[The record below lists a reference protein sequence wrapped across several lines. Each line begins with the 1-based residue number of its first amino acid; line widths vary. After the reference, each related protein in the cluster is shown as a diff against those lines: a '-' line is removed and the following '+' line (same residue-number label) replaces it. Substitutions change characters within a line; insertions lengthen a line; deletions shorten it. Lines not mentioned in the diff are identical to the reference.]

1 MKLRKNRLVALAA
14 IAGTVYLL
22 NRESKKNPEL
32 RSTVKNK
39 WENVK
44 SDLGKVVS
52 DTQEQANQVIND
64 FEEEIGDYSG
74 EAFHVAEDV
83 KDDAQ
88 DVIES
93 L

>member
-1 MKLRKNRLVALAA
+1 M
-14 IAGTVYLL
+14 
-22 NRESKKNPEL
+22 
-32 RSTVKNK
+32 
-39 WENVK
+39 ENVK

-64 FEEEIGDYSG
+64 FEEEVGDYSG